1 MNKISWSC
9 TLCIS
14 NFIDFDQ
21 ILSSISKFFIPPEFY
36 AHPVPLFLSLLKPT
50 GCLIMIAY
58 SWKNTSWQ
66 GRAKWKIPP
75 CREFNSTSDG
85 VFFIKNVAAVLVL
98 RQKKRNQLQ
107 NSVLQEVGQ
116 RQSRIWVMYAYLN
129 NFNELWA
136 KISKVS
142 TLWEQLLASKR
153 SDLQFIC

>member
-1 MNKISWSC
+1 MPREPRPKCGCYDCMMVSRYVSKVALKWYKFLRERWHDL
-9 TLCIS
+9 TW
-14 NFIDFDQ
+14 FD
-21 ILSSISKFFIPPEFY
+21 I
-36 AHPVPLFLSLLKPT
+36 PT
-50 GCLIMIAY
+50 GCFIMIAY